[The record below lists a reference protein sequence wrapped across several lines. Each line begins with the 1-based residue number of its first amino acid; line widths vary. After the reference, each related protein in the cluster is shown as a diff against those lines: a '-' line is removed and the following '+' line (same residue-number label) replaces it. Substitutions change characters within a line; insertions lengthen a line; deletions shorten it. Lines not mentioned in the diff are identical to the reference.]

1 MVYKFLNFNI
11 YLICI
16 YKKKFK
22 EEIIQLKIIYKKFII
37 LKNKMKIDNKHNW
50 INLTSYKKTEIL
62 KYI

>member
-37 LKNKMKIDNKHNW
+37 LKNKMKIDNKHN
-50 INLTSYKKTEIL
+50 
-62 KYI
+62 